1 MKKLLFLV
9 SIQVEVVTESFVFF
23 LSMDQINFTTAIP
36 TERVFEQ
43 CYSSEITTY
52 LVHPVKGYLK
62 VNNIVLAVANS
73 ILAICGSFSN
83 IFVILTYW
91 RARDP
96 NMKRLCNMLVV
107 ALACSDLL
115 VTVLIQILYALR
127 KGYYEVHGDYN
138 CILFSILRLAI
149 YYCCGISG
157 ITAILV
163 TVERYIAIARPYV
176 YPSLITRT
184 RLKATICIVW
194 AVYLFVICCRLWFLS
209 VFMLNIISGII
220 VFTFLISTLSM
231 WSHIF
236 ILTKRHKQT
245 INTQF
250 FGVQIDMKQYK
261 ETYATTYMI
270 IMCITLCSTPIL
282 ILLTYGSFTVVN
294 FRYLYIFL
302 PWAETL
308 LFFNSFANSV
318 IFTWREKKFRHA
330 FKKIL
335 KRNIVAPA
343 M

>member
-1 MKKLLFLV
+1 
-9 SIQVEVVTESFVFF
+9 
-23 LSMDQINFTTAIP
+23 MDLTNFTTASP

-52 LVHPVKGYLK
+52 LVQPVKGYLK
-62 VNNIVLAVANS
+62 VNNIILAVVNS

-96 NMKRLCNMLVV
+96 MMKRLSNMLVV
-107 ALACSDLL
+107 ALACCDLL

-127 KGYYEVHGDYN
+127 KGYYEVHGNHN
-138 CILFSILRLAI
+138 CILFSILRLGI

-163 TVERYIAIARPYV
+163 TVERYIAIARPYI
-176 YPSLITRT
+176 YPLLITRI
-184 RLKATICIVW
+184 RLKAIICIFW
-194 AVYLFVICCRLWFLS
+194 AVYLFIICCRLWFLS
-209 VFMLNIISGII
+209 FFMLNIISGII
-220 VFTFLISTLSM
+220 VFTFLFSTLSM

-236 ILTKRHKQT
+236 ILTKRHKKT
-245 INTQF
+245 IKTQLA
-250 FGVQIDMKQYK
+250 GAQRAQIDMKQYK

-270 IMCITLCSTPIL
+270 ILCITLCSTPIL
-282 ILLTYGSFTVVN
+282 ILLTYGSFTTVN

-330 FKKIL
+330 FKKFL
-335 KRNIVAPA
+335 RRNIVAPA